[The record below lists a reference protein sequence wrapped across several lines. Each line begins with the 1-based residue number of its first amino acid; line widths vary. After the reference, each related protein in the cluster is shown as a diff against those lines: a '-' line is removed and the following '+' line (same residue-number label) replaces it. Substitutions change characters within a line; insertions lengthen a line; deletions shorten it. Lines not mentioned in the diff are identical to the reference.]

1 MLRAIRNSLR
11 FMTLAERITYF
22 SLVSLKAL
30 SGLLDIAGIALI
42 GLLSGIAA
50 SSVLSSKPLRIF
62 GVTLPT
68 AKDETL
74 LFLVVFILV
83 VFILKAALAIYLGK
97 AVAGFI
103 AKVETEKS
111 VEIARL
117 IFSGTLSEVQQMSKG
132 EIHYAV
138 TGSTYSA
145 YSGLLTSVSTLVSEG
160 FLLLLVAI
168 AFVMVDPLATLFV
181 TLYFG
186 AIILVIQTVIGGS
199 LKRAGQNLSIGT
211 MKSSM
216 SVNDVVDSFREIAVF
231 HKQQHFIDV
240 FRQGRNLVAQS
251 NAMLFFLGSMPRYI
265 VETFLMLGVVAFV
278 GWQFASGQLASGFV
292 TVGVFVT
299 GGVRIM
305 ASLLPLQNAVANIK
319 TQSEQSQ
326 LAYNLLEQVKV
337 NEHSILE
344 NSSNDANERLQVPK
358 PNSLDVVIDGVT
370 FFYPESDIPALK
382 NVSMQVFPGQHVAI
396 IGPSGAGKTTIVDL
410 MLGLISPSQGTV
422 SMSGQNPKEIIKSSP
437 GLISYVPQS
446 PGIVTGTIA
455 ENIALG
461 IKEEEIDYSKLQAS
475 IDSAFL
481 RDFIDSLPDGVHT
494 SVGKQADALSGGQI
508 QRLGLAR
515 ALYEEPKLIIL
526 DEATSALDAA
536 SEAFVSQSLEDLG
549 DDVTVIVIAHRL
561 STVQHSDVVF
571 VVEDGEITA
580 SGKFSELREN
590 VPMVAEYVKLM
601 SFDD

>member
-1 MLRAIRNSLR
+1 MSLS
-11 FMTLAERITYF
+11 EKITYF

-50 SSVLSSKPLRIF
+50 SSVVSSKPLTLF
-62 GVTLPT
+62 GFTLPT
-68 AKDETL
+68 ASDETL
-74 LFLVVFILV
+74 LYLVLFILLVFIV
-83 VFILKAALAIYLGK
+83 KAALAIYLGK
-97 AVAGFI
+97 AISGFI

-111 VEIARL
+111 VDIARL
-117 IFSGTLSEVQQMSKG
+117 LFSGTLSDIQQMSKG

-145 YSGLLTSVSTLVSEG
+145 YSGLLTSVSTLISEG

-168 AFVMVDPLATLFV
+168 AFVLVDPLATLFV
-181 TLYFG
+181 TIYFG

-199 LKRAGQNLSIGT
+199 LKKAGQNLSIGS
-211 MKSSM
+211 MESSM
-216 SVNDVVDSFREIAVF
+216 SVNDVVDSFREISVF
-231 HKQQHFIDV
+231 HKQQHFIEV
-240 FRQGRNLVAQS
+240 FKAGRNRVAQS

-319 TQSEQSQ
+319 TQAEQSE
-326 LAYNLLEQVKV
+326 LAYKLLDRVKV
-337 NEHSILE
+337 QEVDGISKDA
-344 NSSNDANERLQVPK
+344 NSSQIVTELDSFPSLSVNIEDVTFHY
-358 PNSLDVVIDGVT
+358 PNSDT
-370 FFYPESDIPALK
+370 PALS
-382 NVSMQVFPGQHVAI
+382 NVSLKVKAGQHVAI

-410 MLGLISPSQGTV
+410 MLGLISPSQGSV
-422 SMSGQNPKEIIKSSP
+422 SMSGHDPREIIMTAP

-446 PGIVTGTIA
+446 PGLVTGSIA

-461 IKEEEIDYSKLQAS
+461 INKEDIDLLKLQAC
-475 IDSAFL
+475 IEAAYL
-481 RDFIDSLPDGVHT
+481 TDFIDSLPDGIHT

-515 ALYEEPKLIIL
+515 ALYENPKLIIL

-536 SEAFVSQSLEDLG
+536 SEAFVSQSLADLG
-549 DDVTVIVIAHRL
+549 SEVTVIVIAHRL

-571 VVEDGEITA
+571 VVEDGTISA
-580 SGKFSELREN
+580 SGKFAELREN